1 MPLIHLNLTIRCKHP
16 SFGCVSLH
24 FYLFCATFS
33 PAFPSNFKTIDM
45 IRLSYFLMILL
56 LTFVFSACS
65 VTEEDDSGDL
75 VLTGKSARLVEVSNQ
90 FGFDLYQEIYA
101 SEKKFQNLMVS
112 PLSVSLAL
120 AMTYNGAETTTKDAM
135 ENTLRLK
142 GLTREEINTSFQS
155 LISGLTSLDPKVLL
169 EIAQSIYYR
178 QDFTVEKNFVEV
190 NRKYY
195 DAEISALDF
204 ASPAAVGVINGWVNT
219 KTHGKIKEILKEIT
233 PNQVMFLL
241 NAIYFKGIWSKEF
254 NKKQTA
260 DLPFFP
266 ETGASVMVPM
276 MGRTDTLDYASNDL
290 FSAIR
295 LPYGSGKYNMF
306 VFLPSG
312 GEVSNLIK
320 QLNPENWSAWMKLFR
335 KTETVVISLPRF
347 KYAYEIKLNDVL
359 TTMGMGVAF
368 TGAADF
374 RGINRDGG
382 LNIDYVK
389 HKTFVEVN
397 EEGTEAAAVTIVAIE
412 KNMAGPQKIWFTVNK
427 PFLYVITEKSS
438 GAILFMGT
446 VKNPT
451 LEQS

>member
-1 MPLIHLNLTIRCKHP
+1 LRLP
-16 SFGCVSLH
+16 SFFFFS
-24 FYLFCATFS
+24 ATFI
-33 PAFPSNFKTIDM
+33 PAFPSKSKTLVM
-45 IRLSYFLMILL
+45 LKQNYSVLVLLFVLLSGSCQ
-56 LTFVFSACS
+56 VHD
-65 VTEEDDSGDL
+65 EEGSGNL
-75 VLTGKSARLVEVSNQ
+75 VLTEKSAQLVGISNQ
-90 FGFDLYQEIYA
+90 FGFDLYREIYA
-101 SEKKFQNLMVS
+101 WEKEAQNLMVS

-120 AMTYNGAETTTKDAM
+120 AMTYNGAETTTKEAM
-135 ENTLRLK
+135 EKALRLK

-178 QDFTVEKNFVEV
+178 QNFTVEKNFVEV

-204 ASPAAVGVINGWVNT
+204 ASPSALGVINGWVNT

-233 PNQVMFLL
+233 PSQVMFLL
-241 NAIYFKGIWSKEF
+241 NAIYFKGIWAKEF
-254 NKKQTA
+254 NKKATEQRTFY
-260 DLPFFP
+260 PGSGSP
-266 ETGASVMVPM
+266 VTVPM
-276 MGRTDTLDYASNDL
+276 MNRNDTLDYASNDL

-295 LPYGSGKYNMF
+295 MPYGSGKFNMF
-306 VFLPSG
+306 VFLPKG
-312 GEVSNLIK
+312 NDVSALVSK
-320 QLNPENWSAWMKLFR
+320 LNPESWAAWMKLF
-335 KTETVVISLPRF
+335 KETKDVEISIPRF

-359 TTMGMGVAF
+359 TTMGMGIAF
-368 TGAADF
+368 VPGGADF
-374 RGINRDGG
+374 SGINRGGG

-412 KNMAGPQKIWFTVNK
+412 KNSIGPSKTYFTVDK

-446 VKNPT
+446 VKNPL

>member
-1 MPLIHLNLTIRCKHP
+1 MIKLN
-16 SFGCVSLH
+16 
-24 FYLFCATFS
+24 
-33 PAFPSNFKTIDM
+33 
-45 IRLSYFLMILL
+45 YFLLALL
-56 LTFVFSACS
+56 LTFLSCGCNVR
-65 VTEEDDSGDL
+65 EEDKAGDL
-75 VLTGKSARLVEVSNQ
+75 ILTEKSAQLIETSNQ
-90 FGFDLYQEIYA
+90 FGFDLYREIYA
-101 SEKKFQNLMVS
+101 WEKEAQNLMVS

-120 AMTYNGAETTTKDAM
+120 SMTYNGAETSTKEAM
-135 ENTLRLK
+135 EKGHRLK
-142 GLTREEINTSFQS
+142 GLTKEEINTSFQS
-155 LISGLTSLDPKVLL
+155 LIDGLTSLDPRVLL

-190 NRKYY
+190 NKKYY
-195 DAEISALDF
+195 DAEISSLVF
-204 ASPAAVGVINGWVNT
+204 ASPSAVGIINGWVNT

-241 NAIYFKGIWSKEF
+241 NAIYFKGIWAKEF
-254 NKKQTA
+254 DKKVTTER
-260 DLPFFP
+260 PFYP
-266 ETGASVMVPM
+266 ATGGSVTVPM
-276 MGRTDTLDYASNDL
+276 MSRNDTLDYASNDL

-306 VFLPSG
+306 VFLPK
-312 GEVSNLIK
+312 ENDVSALVSK
-320 QLNPENWSAWMKLFR
+320 LNPENWSAWQKLF
-335 KTETVVISLPRF
+335 KETKDVELSIPRF

-359 TTMGMGVAF
+359 TTMGMGIAF

-397 EEGTEAAAVTIVAIE
+397 EEGTEAAAVTIVAID
-412 KNMAGPQKIWFTVNK
+412 KNSIGPPKTFFTVDR
-427 PFLYVITEKSS
+427 PFLYVIMEKSS

-446 VKNPT
+446 VKNPL